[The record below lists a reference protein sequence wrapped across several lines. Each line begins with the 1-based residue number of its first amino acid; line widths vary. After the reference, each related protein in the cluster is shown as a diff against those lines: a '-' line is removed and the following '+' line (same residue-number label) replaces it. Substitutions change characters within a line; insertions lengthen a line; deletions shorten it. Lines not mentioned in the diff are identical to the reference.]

1 MQTIYKIL
9 FEVRL
14 LHEFYLTRQ
23 DGSVIFSGATPA
35 DRDQFLQ
42 QSFHLER
49 RSINSDVSYSV
60 PNMAFFAGHKLKL
73 APSYSGFKVG
83 IEVKKTL
90 DGAFT
95 AFEPR
100 VPFPAGSGITVFINR
115 ADSNVDTYTNAR
127 TKNTISKTWYVS
139 NEATAAG
146 KTAPFLSNPVPA
158 FDAAYA
164 YEQGELYNEAG
175 KIKSFYTGITP
186 ADPAIAGMNF
196 LNETDRLVVSSNF
209 DYNFEMSDGVKSAV
223 FSIKDGSGAEVY
235 NNTVSDGAGL
245 QRVSIRIDPLKLK
258 KVPNGKGLDVLRHQL
273 LVTGDGGY
281 NKRFPLVFVDAP
293 SGDMPW
299 MVVNI
304 NPQPADAAFTT
315 IDNKGL
321 LVTRLNADGTVNVPY
336 PVFDVCVKSRLSFWK
351 YLNNEGSP
359 IKNLYPA
366 LLSPSGNGLITQKP
380 LFHSYLP
387 VAVGSQRLPNPKPF
401 SSMTKEGNKL
411 CTHIIV
417 PLSDPFPKGP

>member
-49 RSINSDVSYSV
+49 RSINSDVSYSI
-60 PNMAFFAGHKLKL
+60 ADSDFFQTHKLRL
-73 APSYSGFKVG
+73 VPAYSGFKVG

-90 DGAFT
+90 DGALT

-100 VPFPAGSGITVFINR
+100 VPFPTGSGITVFINR

-127 TKNTISKTWYVS
+127 TKNTISRTWYVS
-139 NEATAAG
+139 NEPTAAG
-146 KTAPFLSNPVPA
+146 KIAPFLSNPVSA
-158 FDAAYA
+158 FDAAYT

-196 LNETDRLVVSSNF
+196 LNETDRLVISPYF
-209 DYNFEMSDGVKSAV
+209 DYNFEVADNVKNAS
-223 FSIKDGSGAEVY
+223 FSIKDGGGTEVY
-235 NNTVSDGAGL
+235 KNSFTDAAGL
-245 QRVSIRIDPLKLK
+245 GKVQVRIDPLKLK
-258 KVPNGKGLDVLRHQL
+258 KIPNGKGLDDLRYVLT
-273 LVTGDGGY
+273 VTGDGGY
-281 NKRFPLVFVDAP
+281 NKTFSLVFIDAP
-293 SGDMPW
+293 SGGMPW
-299 MVVNI
+299 MVVNL
-304 NPQPADAAFTT
+304 NPQPADVPFTL

-336 PVFDVCVKSRLSFWK
+336 PVFEVCIKSRLSFWK
-351 YLNNEGSP
+351 YLNNEGNP

-366 LLSPSGNGLITQKP
+366 ILSPSGNGLITQKP

-387 VAVGSQRLPNPKPF
+387 IAVGAQRLPNPKPF